1 MKIKT
6 DLHTHTLAS
15 THAYSTIIENVSY
28 AKKCGLEAIA
38 MTDHGLSTPDC
49 PHKWHFSNLCV
60 IPEVLEG
67 VRILKGAECSYI
79 DMDGNIDLDDNILK
93 NLDIVIASMHYG
105 GKIPVFENKED
116 YVRLI
121 LKGCENPFA
130 DIMGHITRI
139 DFQLDKDDCE
149 LIADVA
155 RQNNKLVELN
165 CECLIKKEIYKKNV
179 YTLMEACNKKKTCI
193 SVNTDAHFATLVGQF
208 DNAEKLLDEIGFDE
222 KLIMN
227 RDFDT
232 LKDFM
237 AKKGKRL

>member
-6 DLHTHTLAS
+6 DLHIHTIAS
-15 THAYSTIIENVSY
+15 THAFSTVLENIAY
-28 AKKCGLEAIA
+28 AKKHGLEAIA
-38 MTDHGLSTPDC
+38 ITDHGLSTPDC
-49 PHKWHFSNLCV
+49 PHKWHFGNLKV
-60 IPEVLEG
+60 IPKCVDGIEVFKG
-67 VRILKGAECSYI
+67 VECSYV
-79 DMDGNIDLDDNILK
+79 DMDGNLDLDEGVLA
-93 NLDIVIASMHYG
+93 NLDVVIGSMHYG
-105 GKIPVFENKED
+105 GKLPVFENKDD
-116 YVRLI
+116 YIKLI
-121 LKGCENPFA
+121 IKACENPYI
-130 DIMGHITRI
+130 DILGHISRI

-208 DNAEKLLDEIGFDE
+208 DNAEKMLDEIGFDE

-227 RDFDT
+227 RDIDT
-232 LKDFM
+232 LRDFM
-237 AKKGKRL
+237 ANKGKGL